1 MRPTAWCSPAL
12 GLRSGKTA
20 DLLQLLPFLKGGRL
34 KAGGIFRISTLF
46 RKFQKSPRPP
56 SLALS
61 QGDPLLEKG
70 VKTRGYQLFLALLL
84 LLFHPQAYAVPD
96 IGTIMSNLKNVITP
110 LTIMLLAI
118 SYAAGV
124 YFIFSGLMMMKKM
137 GNFATQQSQPGELS
151 GPMVKILVGAALI
164 YLPSSTD
171 TITHS
176 LFGGAGAS
184 LFGNGGVN
192 YNSLKS
198 GSSLLGYMGG
208 DSFNQQWVS
217 IANTLVMY
225 IQFLGLL
232 SFVKGWFIISGTA
245 GHSSQ
250 PGVVGKGLTHIVGGI
265 VAMNFVTAVNV
276 IYSTIFS
283 S

>member
-1 MRPTAWCSPAL
+1 M
-12 GLRSGKTA
+12 
-20 DLLQLLPFLKGGRL
+20 LPNTPSCA
-34 KAGGIFRISTLF
+34 KAHF
-46 RKFQKSPRPP
+46 
-56 SLALS
+56 
-61 QGDPLLEKG
+61 PLLRWNVCLSFMNTQKILLG
-70 VKTRGYQLFLALLL
+70 LLL
-84 LLFHPQAYAVPD
+84 LLVHQQAYAVPD
-96 IGTIMSNLKNVITP
+96 IGTIMSNLKHVIGP
-110 LTIMLLAI
+110 LTLMLLAI
-118 SYAAGV
+118 SYTAGV
-124 YFIFSGLMMMKKM
+124 YLIFSGLMMMKKM

-171 TITHS
+171 TITSS
-176 LFGGAGAS
+176 LFGSGGAS
-184 LFGNGGVN
+184 LFSNGGVS
-192 YNSLKS
+192 YSSLGS

-250 PGVVGKGLTHIVGGI
+250 PGVVGKGITHIIGGV
-265 VAMNFVTAVNV
+265 VAMNFVAAANV
-276 IYSTIFS
+276 IYSTIFGS
-283 S
+283 